1 VKEGVRSAIAL
12 AMDLP
17 DRLGAD
23 DATTIREV
31 EWENKADAGAGW
43 DFAGFT
49 VRLRLG
55 EVVARGDDETRYEYD
70 PDTDRNVPTYSG
82 YRSFTV
88 RVTVKAWTQADD
100 AEAVGELSSRL
111 RTRMRADRVL
121 ALLEEV
127 NVAFVGVERTV
138 NMDNLEINGRSM
150 SIAVTD
156 VRLGMTETWT
166 DEDEESGHYIKHVE
180 LKGYVKTDP
189 DDVVPPEAEPPEID
203 LTVAAPD
210 A

>member
-1 VKEGVRSAIAL
+1 MG
-12 AMDLP
+12 LP
-17 DRLGAD
+17 DRLGSD

-31 EWENKADAGAGW
+31 DWENKADAGARW

-49 VRLRLG
+49 VSLRLG

-88 RVTVKAWTQADD
+88 RVTVKALTQADD

-121 ALLEEV
+121 ALLEAA

-138 NMDNLEINGRSM
+138 NMDDLEINGRAM

-156 VRLGMTETWT
+156 VRFGTTETWT
-166 DEDEESGHYIKHVE
+166 DTDESSGHYIKRVE
-180 LKGYVKTDP
+180 LKGYVKTDLA
-189 DDVVPPEAEPPEID
+189 DVVPPEAEPPEID
-203 LTVAAPD
+203 MAVAAPD
-210 A
+210 D